1 MTETSL
7 ATLSNQL
14 ADAAAEAGAAIV
26 AVHARPRMPSTGV
39 HWQDGIV
46 VTTDGTIRRE
56 EGITV
61 TLPNGNSAKA
71 TLAGRDRGTDL
82 AVLRIPA
89 GSLPVAG
96 LGDPASLRPG
106 HLVLALARLGDDGPR
121 VSFGTVSAVGG
132 AWRCWKGGEIARRLQ
147 SNLTVYPGF
156 GGGPLV
162 DATGRVHGINS
173 GGLSGAF
180 ATTIPVETVDR
191 VVRQL
196 LDRGYVA
203 RGWLGAAMQPVR
215 FSEAAATQ
223 LGMGSDGGLI
233 ILSIE
238 PGGPAATAGMLIG
251 DVIVMLDRQP
261 LDDINQLLR
270 ALSGDVVGK
279 SLHFGVVRGGALVP
293 VDVLIGERP
302 RTRP

>member
-1 MTETSL
+1 MTDTSL

-14 ADAAAEAGAAIV
+14 ADAAAEAGATIV

-39 HWQDGIV
+39 HWQDGII

-61 TLPNGNSAKA
+61 ALPNGSSVKA

-89 GSLPVAG
+89 GSLPVAR
-96 LGDPASLRPG
+96 LGDPSTLRAG

-132 AWRCWKGGEIARRLQ
+132 PWRCWKGGEIARRLQ

-162 DATGRVHGINS
+162 DATGRVHGVNS

-191 VVRQL
+191 VVRHL

-203 RGWLGAAMQPVR
+203 RGWLGAAMQGVR
-215 FSEAAATQ
+215 FSGAASRQ
-223 LGMGSDGGLI
+223 LGLRGDRGLI
-233 ILSIE
+233 IISVE
-238 PGGPAATAGMLIG
+238 PEGPAATAGMLIG
-251 DVIVMLDRQP
+251 DVIVMLDGQP
-261 LDDINQLLR
+261 LEDINQLLR
-270 ALSGDVVGK
+270 ALSGDAVGR
-279 SLHFGVVRGGALVP
+279 SLHLSVVRAGSVMP